1 MDKQRWD
8 ESERRSQEVRRS
20 EKRKNE
26 KKEEE
31 EAGAPNGKKVA
42 IHCVFP
48 IICGSGRSK
57 SRLAKAAAAEPCRQ
71 MRNEKSHALV
81 ARSTLPS
88 QKAKNTSRSDHF
100 LKLNCRKS
108 AHRCGAKHMSNSK
121 CIKHTILGPLSKV

>member
-42 IHCVFP
+42 IHCVF
-48 IICGSGRSK
+48 SND
-57 SRLAKAAAAEPCRQ
+57 LW
-71 MRNEKSHALV
+71 L
-81 ARSTLPS
+81 
-88 QKAKNTSRSDHF
+88 
-100 LKLNCRKS
+100 RK
-108 AHRCGAKHMSNSK
+108 
-121 CIKHTILGPLSKV
+121 VEE